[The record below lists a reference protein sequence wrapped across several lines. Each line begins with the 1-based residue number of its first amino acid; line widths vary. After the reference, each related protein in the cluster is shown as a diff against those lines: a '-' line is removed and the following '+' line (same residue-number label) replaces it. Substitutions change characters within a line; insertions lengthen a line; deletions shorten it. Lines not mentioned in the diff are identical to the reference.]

1 MSTLEAAMV
10 LTNVSTAPETG
21 ADLISAFIS
30 KHCQPHVFT
39 VTGGACAFIL
49 DAIGRNPD
57 TDYVC
62 FQHEQATAMAADA
75 VWRLTGKL
83 GVTVSTSGPGATNL
97 ITGIACSW
105 FDSVPSFHIT
115 GQVNDAESRA
125 ALGVNARQ
133 IGFQET
139 DIVSMVRPIT
149 KFAIQV
155 HSVEELSDALR
166 DAYLA
171 AVSGRM
177 GPVLIDVP
185 INVQKQVVTKEI
197 WEKTIAPLPPHES
210 LLPINWHQ
218 IHDLL
223 HQADRPL
230 VIIGG
235 GAFLAGTAREIQ
247 DWCEKNGLPYISS
260 WSAMPHLDRAA
271 PLYFGSQGVY
281 GSRLANWMVQSADR
295 ILVLGSRLDNRQ
307 RTGNPV
313 AYAPFARLLVLDID
327 REELGK
333 YSNSSNYSVQCADLA
348 FWRSN
353 SESFDELP
361 DAWHFWRKSI
371 EERKLSTDSGTSIS
385 VHQGQLNP
393 YDAIKRIQDL
403 FPPKSIVVADT
414 GANLCWVYQAYKSDD
429 SFLFSAV
436 GNSPMGYSLPAA
448 IGSKIVK
455 PNSPVLCI
463 IGDGGLQMNVQEL
476 QTVAHYQLP
485 IVIIIMNNRGYGI
498 IKQFQDAYF
507 EGRHEATGR
516 GYSTPDFGRIA
527 DAYGLPYVQ
536 VCNLKDFEAIEL
548 PDGPLVIDVMIP
560 QGALITP
567 KIEMDRFLHDQ
578 FPYAEDPEGFGL
590 PYEYPARPSELS
602 GTPGPTV

>member
-1 MSTLEAAMV
+1 MALAT
-10 LTNVSTAPETG
+10 VSPDHETG

-30 KHCQPHVFT
+30 KYCQPQVFT

-62 FQHEQATAMAADA
+62 FQHEQASAMAADS

-115 GQVNDAESRA
+115 GQVNDAESRE

-133 IGFQET
+133 VGFQET
-139 DIVSMVRPIT
+139 DIVTMVGPIT
-149 KFAIQV
+149 KFSIQV
-155 HSVEELSDALR
+155 HSVEELSEALR

-171 AVSGRM
+171 AITGRM

-185 INVQKQVVTKEI
+185 INVQKQVVTGEI
-197 WEKTIAPLPPHES
+197 WERTLASLDPQES
-210 LLPINWHQ
+210 LLPINWDQ
-218 IHDLL
+218 IKDFLRE
-223 HQADRPL
+223 AGRPL

-235 GAFLAGTAREIQ
+235 GAVLSGAAREIQ
-247 DWCEKNGLPYISS
+247 NWCEKNALPYISS

-281 GSRLANWMVQSADR
+281 GARLANWIVQSADR
-295 ILVLGSRLDNRQ
+295 VLVLGSRLDNRQ
-307 RTGNPV
+307 RTGNPA
-313 AYAPFARLLVLDID
+313 AYAPFASLLVLDID
-327 REELGK
+327 PEELGK
-333 YSNSSNYSVQCADLA
+333 YRKSSNYSVQCADLA
-348 FWRSN
+348 FWRSDGA
-353 SESFDELP
+353 SFDDLPVARYSWSQSIKEKEL
-361 DAWHFWRKSI
+361 SM
-371 EERKLSTDSGTSIS
+371 DSGSSIS
-385 VHQGQLNP
+385 VNPGHLNP
-393 YDAIKRIQDL
+393 YDAVKAIQDL

-414 GANLCWVYQAYKSDD
+414 GANLCWVYQAYKPDD

-448 IGSKIVK
+448 IGAKLVK
-455 PNSPVLCI
+455 PNSPVVCI
-463 IGDGGLQMNVQEL
+463 IGDGGLQMNIQEL
-476 QTVAHYQLP
+476 QTVVHYQLP
-485 IVIIIMNNRGYGI
+485 LVIIIMNNRGYGI

-507 EGRHEATGR
+507 DGRHEATGR
-516 GYSTPDFGRIA
+516 GYSTPDFGRISN
-527 DAYGLPYVQ
+527 AYGLPYVQ
-536 VCNLKDFEAIEL
+536 VHNLKDFDSIEL
-548 PDGPLVIDVMIP
+548 PDGPLVIDVIIP

-578 FPYAEDPEGFGL
+578 FPYSLDPAGFEL
-590 PYEYPARPSELS
+590 PYAYPAHPSELS